1 MGGGLFSFRLFG
13 FPVSVHGSFLLLVA
27 FLGYNGNT
35 DVQRVAAFVVIA
47 FVAILVHELGH
58 AFVARAQGSTFTPI
72 ISLEGWGGNTRYRPA
87 SVPSR
92 MQSILVTAAGPAA
105 GFALGA
111 IVLAVQSA
119 GVVESTSFTDYL
131 FRIGLFTTIGWSI
144 FNLFPIVP
152 LDGGHIMAEL
162 LPGDRRQRQRRA
174 AMISAVVGTIAAI
187 ALWRWTGSFFAP
199 LVIGFLV
206 YQNLSVLRPTPVPAA
221 VAPPLSPRDD

>member
-1 MGGGLFSFRLFG
+1 MDGGLFSFRLFG

-35 DVQRVAAFVVIA
+35 DVQRVLAFVVIA

-111 IVLAVQSA
+111 IVLAVRSA

-131 FRIGLFTTIGWSI
+131 LSLI
-144 FNLFPIVP
+144 
-152 LDGGHIMAEL
+152 HI
-162 LPGDRRQRQRRA
+162 
-174 AMISAVVGTIAAI
+174 
-187 ALWRWTGSFFAP
+187 
-199 LVIGFLV
+199 
-206 YQNLSVLRPTPVPAA
+206 
-221 VAPPLSPRDD
+221 